1 MLREAKQRHYADWAN
16 QPLPA
21 LGGKTPREAVRT
33 KTGRDQ
39 VDLLL
44 KEFENNEARLP
55 KSQQVDFL
63 NLREELGFKA

>member
-1 MLREAKQRHYADWAN
+1 MLREVKERHYADLAD

-21 LGGKTPREAVRT
+21 LGGKTPLEAVRT
-33 KTGRDQ
+33 KAGRDQ

-44 KEFENNEARLP
+44 KGFENYKARLP

-63 NLREELGFKA
+63 SLRKERGFKA

>member
-1 MLREAKQRHYADWAN
+1 MLREVKERHYADWAD

-21 LGGKTPREAVRT
+21 LGDKTPRQAVRT

-44 KEFENNEARLP
+44 KVFENHEARLP
-55 KSQQVDFL
+55 MSQQADFSS
-63 NLREELGFKA
+63 LRKALGFKV